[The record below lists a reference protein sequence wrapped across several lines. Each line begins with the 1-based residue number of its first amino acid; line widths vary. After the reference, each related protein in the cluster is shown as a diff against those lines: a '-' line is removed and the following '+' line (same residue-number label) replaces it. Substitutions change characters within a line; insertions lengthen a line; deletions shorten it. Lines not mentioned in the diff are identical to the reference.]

1 MSDVAEPEVPSPEQ
15 GGPVDDSQ
23 QVSPDLL
30 RAWPLPQPNGTKYAR
45 GLVLVVGGSATTP
58 GAAMLAGISALRVG
72 AGRLT
77 LAVAGSVAPHVAV
90 AVPESGVIPLPEN
103 KSGCVVGGG
112 AGERLPGE
120 LDRVDAVLVGPG
132 LSDPEGSL
140 QLLTEIAPLIPRE
153 TPVVLDAFG
162 LTVLPDADDDTRAAL
177 AGRLVVTPNRGEL
190 ARLLGQDE
198 VEDVRAGV
206 VEASRRFD
214 AVVGVDSFVASGD
227 RVWEL
232 PVGDTGLG
240 TSGSGDVVAG
250 AVLGLLGRGAGR
262 EQALVWGKYLHAAAG
277 DALSMRF
284 GRVGY
289 LAGELPAELPLVLR
303 SLRGD

>member
-1 MSDVAEPEVPSPEQ
+1 MSDAAHPERGGTADEP
-15 GGPVDDSQ
+15 Q
-23 QVSPDLL
+23 QVTPDLL
-30 RAWPLPQPNGTKYAR
+30 RDWPLPQPTGSKYAR
-45 GLVLVVGGSATTP
+45 GLVLVVGGSVTTP

-90 AVPESGVIPLPEN
+90 AVPESGVIPLPETDA
-103 KSGCVVGGG
+103 GCVAGGG
-112 AGERLPGE
+112 AGELLARE
-120 LDRVDAVLVGPG
+120 LERGDAVLVGPG

-177 AGRLVVTPNRGEL
+177 AGHLVATPNSGEL
-190 ARLLGQDE
+190 ARILGEDE
-198 VEDVRAGV
+198 VDDVAAAV
-206 VEASRRFD
+206 VEAARRFD